1 MRQPLLVISLFIS
14 FLLCGN
20 LPAFSKEPEPY
31 YPLKEG
37 MTWEYQIM
45 FHTQNELL
53 RPQGADKVDK
63 SDTRKLT
70 VTNLAPQ
77 EINGKKVTPRKYD
90 FSAFHFFYYIS
101 QEDNGI
107 FIIATQPPNSEEK
120 RTLNPPELLMRTPVQ
135 AGATWEGN
143 FKGAW
148 NSKLNIK
155 LDKVIDRV
163 DEVVTVAGKSFDNC
177 IKIKGEGE
185 AKDTYKE
192 TADKSGKEQPVII
205 SVETN
210 DWYAPGV
217 GWVKEVT
224 REFVKKET
232 GKKELIFSRKIIS
245 QLESFKEK

>member
-20 LPAFSKEPEPY
+20 LHAFGKEPEPY

-37 MTWEYQIM
+37 MTWEYQVM
-45 FHTQNELL
+45 FHTRNELL
-53 RPQGADKVDK
+53 RAQGADKVDK
-63 SDTRKLT
+63 SDTKKLT
-70 VTNLAPQ
+70 VTNLASQ
-77 EINGKKVTPRKYD
+77 EIDGKKVTPRKYD
-90 FSAFHFFYYIS
+90 FSAFHFFYYLF

-120 RTLNPPELLMRTPVQ
+120 KILNPPELLMKIPVL
-135 AGATWEGN
+135 AGVAWEGN
-143 FKGAW
+143 FKGGW
-148 NSKLNIK
+148 NSNLNIK
-155 LDKVIDRV
+155 LNKVIDRG
-163 DEVVTVAGKSFDNC
+163 DEVVTVAGRSFDNC
-177 IKIKGEGE
+177 IRIKGEGE
-185 AKDTYKE
+185 AKDTYKDP
-192 TADKSGKEQPVII
+192 ADKSGKEQKLII

-224 REFVKKET
+224 RELVKKET
-232 GKKELIFSRKIIS
+232 GKQELIFSRKIIS